1 MSWFSRLVS
10 GSSEEKT
17 LAVEPVI
24 HDGFRILVD
33 PVKESAGFRVA
44 ARIEKEIGG
53 EVRTHRMVRA
63 DTLSTAEAAAEMTL
77 RKAKALIDQQGES
90 IFG

>member
-1 MSWFSRLVS
+1 MSWFSRLLN
-10 GSSEEKT
+10 GSPAEQPQ
-17 LAVEPVI
+17 AEPVL
-24 HDGFRILVD
+24 HEGFRIFVD
-33 PVKESAGFRVA
+33 PIKESAGFRVA

-63 DTLSTAEAAAEMTL
+63 DTVSTAEAAAEMTL
-77 RKAKALIDQQGES
+77 RKAKSLIDQQGES

>member
-1 MSWFSRLVS
+1 MSWFSRLFN
-10 GSSEEKT
+10 GSSAEKPE
-17 LAVEPVI
+17 AEPVF
-24 HDGFRILVD
+24 HDGFRIFVE
-33 PVKESAGFRVA
+33 PIKESAGFRVA

-77 RKAKALIDQQGES
+77 RKAKSLIDQQGDS

>member
-1 MSWFSRLVS
+1 MSWFSRLFD
-10 GSSEEKT
+10 GSPSETHE
-17 LAVEPVI
+17 VEPVLYE
-24 HDGFRILVD
+24 GFRIFMG
-33 PVKESAGFRVA
+33 PIKESAGYRVA

-77 RKAKALIDQQGES
+77 RKAKSLIDQQGES
-90 IFG
+90 IFN

>member
-1 MSWFSRLVS
+1 MSWFSRLFN
-10 GSSEEKT
+10 GAPAEKPE
-17 LAVEPVI
+17 AEPVL
-24 HDGFRILVD
+24 HDGFRIFVE

-63 DTLSTAEAAAEMTL
+63 DTVSTAEAAAEMTL
-77 RKAKALIDQQGES
+77 RKAKSLIDQQGES